1 MSHVNKNELTSPARI
16 IEVCV
21 TFLKLG
27 VSSFGGPIAHLGYFH
42 HECIIKRKWMSE
54 KAYADLVAM
63 CQFLPGPVSSQVA
76 FILGL
81 VRAGPFGAAAAW
93 CAFTLPSAF
102 ILMLIAS
109 GIDLITTETSQ
120 AIVHGLKLAA
130 IGIVA
135 QALWMMA
142 RQFCSAYQ
150 KALTAISVFLGL
162 SLFPSTSGQVY
173 AICIGACAGLIY
185 TNKEQITKRD
195 HMPPMIS
202 KRSGYMC
209 IGLFITLLIF
219 TYGTSEIDNL
229 SAWLIIFNAFYK
241 AGALVFGGGH
251 VVLPLLETDIVQ
263 QGWMNKDLFY
273 AGYGATQAMPGPLF
287 TFAAY
292 LGALIN
298 IGPQGMIGALY
309 ALIIIFIPGLLL
321 ALGVLPF
328 WQSLNTHMALRRMT
342 QGIQAAVVGIL
353 AYTFYTSLW
362 QSTLKMPLDYALA
375 LTFSIL
381 LIYWRIAPW
390 IIVSL
395 SLIICIINP

>member
-1 MSHVNKNELTSPARI
+1 MSNVNKNELTSPARI

-63 CQFLPGPVSSQVA
+63 CQFLPGPASSQVA

-150 KALTAISVFLGL
+150 KALTAISVFIGL

-195 HMPPMIS
+195 HMPHMIS

-209 IGLFITLLIF
+209 IGLFIILLIF

-229 SAWLIIFNAFYK
+229 SPWLIIFNAFYK

>member
-54 KAYADLVAM
+54 EAYADLVAM
-63 CQFLPGPVSSQVA
+63 CQFLPGPASSQVA